1 MRTKNISHACVFRWF
16 YICTTF
22 KYLNVV
28 LFQRVYKYIT
38 IRAIKFLWKLGLER
52 WVWIL
57 EFSFFIE
64 WKKVFE
70 INSWTGYHLMNM
82 SNITHDFLEIAAV
95 AVVFVYWMIFF
106 YRKAPVRIRYLFSMF
121 LELLTFLILVVLPL
135 FDIYTWWVICISL
148 PCFSWL

>member
-1 MRTKNISHACVFRWF
+1 MGFSVTLHLHNVQISECRSFSACLQIYHHPSHKISMETRPRKVS
-16 YICTTF
+16 
-22 KYLNVV
+22 LNS
-28 LFQRVYKYIT
+28 
-38 IRAIKFLWKLGLER
+38 
-52 WVWIL
+52 WIL
-57 EFSFFIE
+57 FFFIE

-135 FDIYTWWVICISL
+135 FDIYTWWVISISL